1 MVFSGSLHV
10 LEEYLHI
17 LSSWK
22 KKHTFMT
29 VMSMLPKIKRVKQ
42 KELLKLQKCKIWK
55 KNHFNNYFQLNWIF
69 HVLHSPLVNNS
80 SDTHIVQSH
89 SKTNILDASRNLM
102 QPGVQPCKR
111 RYKRYV
117 TDFYTL
123 IMYVNSFGSF
133 KIYIPIKN
141 YKITK
146 AKSNR
151 TIILNQNH
159 KEQLF
164 KEKKVEVSKKT
175 EMNINNTL

>member
-133 KIYIPIKN
+133 KIYIPIKKLQNNKSKIKQNN
-141 YKITK
+141 YF
-146 AKSNR
+146 KSKSQR
-151 TIILNQNH
+151 TIIQR
-159 KEQLF
+159 
-164 KEKKVEVSKKT
+164 KKSGGK
-175 EMNINNTL
+175 